1 MTNEIYEQIG
11 VAMTCRSFE
20 EYCRM
25 FDLQSSDLERG
36 VILDVAGGGSSFTA
50 EARAQ
55 GFEAYAADPRYEGD
69 LKAWIYEAAEEIAT
83 STAKLAGLMEQFD
96 WSYYGSLENHREGR
110 ELSLVRFSNHV
121 RSKEGQGCY
130 TAASLPKLQ
139 LENNAY
145 NLILCSHFLFLYA
158 EQFGYEFHEQSVTEL
173 IRVCKPGGQI
183 RIYPLISLHWKPYP
197 HLERLIAHIRGLG
210 CEASLLETK
219 LPFIQSSTHYLKI
232 VKRN

>member
-25 FDLQSSDLERG
+25 FDLQASDLEG
-36 VILDVAGGGSSFTA
+36 GAILDVAGGGSSFTA

-55 GFEAYAADPRYEGD
+55 GYEAYAVDPRYEGD
-69 LKAWIYEAAEEIAT
+69 MKAWIYEAAEEIAT

-96 WSYYGSLENHREGR
+96 WSYYGSLESHREGR

-130 TAASLPKLQ
+130 VAASLPSLP
-139 LENNAY
+139 LGDDSY
-145 NLILCSHFLFLYA
+145 NLIFCSHFLFLYA
-158 EQFGYEFHEQSVTEL
+158 EQFGYEFHEQAVAEL

-183 RIYPLISLHWKPYP
+183 RIYPLISLHWKPYL
-197 HLERLIAHIRGLG
+197 HLERLIAHIRSLG
-210 CEASLLETK
+210 CEAVLQETK
-219 LPFIQSSTHYLKI
+219 LPFIQASTHYLIIMKI
-232 VKRN
+232 N